1 MTAQDR
7 RGQNVERTGENR
19 TFPQKQNSTEEKDRI
34 VQENLIYNKIVQ
46 REKDRI
52 VQYITIQQ
60 ITGHCISREIEKY
73 LQNIEGLHKKK
84 NQVHNGDC
92 ELKRKIKIIIKRTV
106 SQDFQ
111 HFSLPKNSTWAP
123 YEQQAKMV
131 LQTFSFSRRYSIT
144 KFENCV
150 SVQPTTLRTRHFYI
164 QRFSYF

>member
-7 RGQNVERTGENR
+7 RGEDRTWKERERTGEYR

-34 VQENLIYNKIVQ
+34 VQENLMYNKIVQ

-84 NQVHNGDC
+84 IKSMNHGSKMSFNHKKQCRKFSKLLCYFKVKKQTLTNYLNRYANISEKSKPYC
-92 ELKRKIKIIIKRTV
+92 ENI
-106 SQDFQ
+106 
-111 HFSLPKNSTWAP
+111 
-123 YEQQAKMV
+123 
-131 LQTFSFSRRYSIT
+131 
-144 KFENCV
+144 
-150 SVQPTTLRTRHFYI
+150 
-164 QRFSYF
+164 